1 VTTKVKICGITSLED
16 AERSVDLGAWAIGCI
31 FHRPSP
37 RRCRPGEAARIAAA
51 VKRRALVAGVFV
63 NHPLDEIVRLNDR
76 VGFDLVQLHGDEG
89 PAFCSEVARR
99 TGAKVIRA
107 VRVRDAGDV
116 RALDAYRSVDYHLL
130 DSSRPGEPVDPA
142 LLRARRAD
150 IPLLLAGGLTPANVG
165 AAVAAAEPFAV
176 DVASGVEAEPGR
188 KDHAALEAFFAA
200 VAEADGVAAPAEA
213 DDANAPSTGAVAPVT
228 PRAGA

>member
-1 VTTKVKICGITSLED
+1 MATNVKICGITNLDD
-16 AERSVDLGAWAIGCI
+16 AERAVELGAWAVGCI

-37 RRCRPGEAARIAAA
+37 RRCRPAEAARIAAA

-63 NHPLDEIVRLNDR
+63 NHPLDEIVRLHDR
-76 VGFDLVQLHGDEG
+76 IGFDLVQLHGDEG

-107 VRVRDAGDV
+107 VRVSDAGDV
-116 RALDAYRSVDYHLL
+116 RALDAYRSVDFHLL
-130 DSSRPGEPVDPA
+130 DSAHPGEPVDPM

-150 IPLLLAGGLTPANVG
+150 IPLLLAGGLTPENVG
-165 AAVAAAEPFAV
+165 AAIVAAEPFAV

-188 KDHAALEAFFAA
+188 KDPEVLEAFFAA
-200 VAEADGVAAPAEA
+200 VAETDAALAPEPA
-213 DDANAPSTGAVAPVT
+213 AVAEPGSGE
-228 PRAGA
+228 AGT